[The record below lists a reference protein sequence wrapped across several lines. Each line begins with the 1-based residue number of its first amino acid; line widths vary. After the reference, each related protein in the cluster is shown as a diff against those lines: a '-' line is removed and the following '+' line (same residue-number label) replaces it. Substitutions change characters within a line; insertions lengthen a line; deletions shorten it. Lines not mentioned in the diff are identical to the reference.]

1 MLFYLYLCL
10 VMKFI
15 GPHIDN
21 LADLAAIPGEAAA
34 LGATAFAFCPVDPK
48 VWFAPAYA
56 AGVAEAFVESC
67 RAHGF
72 SAQQILPHASLL
84 LNLCSPDARKLK
96 LSRDSLT
103 DQVKRVRALGLDCIN
118 VHPGSHI
125 KAMTED
131 EACRLIAESVDYVLG
146 RTEGVTVVLENMAG
160 QGSSMGYSFEQLARM
175 IDRVTDKG
183 RVAVCIDSAHAFAA
197 GYDMAT
203 PEGFDKAWSEFAATV
218 GFERL
223 RGMHINDS
231 LKPLG
236 SRVDRHASVGR
247 GEIGTDFFAMLMAD
261 SRFDDIPLILET
273 PDPGLWQTEVEWL
286 KAQLGAGYKN

>member
-1 MLFYLYLCL
+1 
-10 VMKFI
+10 MKFI

-48 VWFAPAYA
+48 VWFAPAYP
-56 AGVAEAFVESC
+56 GGMTEKFVANCLEY
-67 RAHGF
+67 GF
-72 SAQQILPHASLL
+72 SPRQILPHASLL

-96 LSRDSLT
+96 LTRDSLT

-125 KAMTED
+125 KAMSED
-131 EACRLIAESVDYVLG
+131 EACTRIAESVDYVLA

-160 QGSSMGYSFEQLARM
+160 QGSSMGYSFNQLATI
-175 IDRVTDKG
+175 IDRVSDKN
-183 RVAVCIDSAHAFAA
+183 RVAVCIDSCHAFAA

-203 PEGFDKAWSEFAATV
+203 PEGFEKTWKEFADTV
-218 GFERL
+218 GFDLL

-231 LKPLG
+231 VRALG
-236 SRVDRHASVGR
+236 SRVDRHASLGR
-247 GEIGTDFFAMLMAD
+247 GELGSEFFAMLMAD
-261 SRFDDIPLILET
+261 QRFDNIPLILET
-273 PDPGLWQTEVEWL
+273 PDPALWQTEVAWL
-286 KAQLGAGYKN
+286 KERSDSGCEK